1 MTRAP
6 RVAARALLALAASA
20 LLALAAASPALAA
33 PPYDLAVDGAAGKLA
48 ATPSAGGSTLALQ
61 AKRSGTSVVFT
72 PAAAIVPT
80 GCTTSLT
87 ATTCPDAMLATSLRM
102 QAPVLSV
109 TIDGVSTTTLTL
121 TATGGDGDSMLVE
134 GPVSPETGSIGT
146 LALTPGA
153 GNDEIGVAGGV
164 GALTVSGADDGDD
177 DYAIGAT
184 GLGGTLDAGPGNDVV
199 RSASPSLT
207 LSGGAGSDTLIG
219 PGTLNGGADDDVLEP
234 TTAGQTVA
242 GDAGTDRVSY
252 ELVTTP
258 LTIAMQNASDLTV
271 NGSGTI
277 VTGVERV
284 EGSSAGDTLIG
295 QGGHDELFGG
305 EGDDTIDGRGG
316 GDILDG
322 GPGFNT
328 VSYASAAAGV
338 NVDLAAGTGSLSGID
353 TLRSFRGVITGA
365 GNDIVNGTN
374 ADESFSLGAGNDQ
387 VNGGPG
393 NDSID
398 GGPGND
404 LLRGG
409 LGSDVLNG
417 GPDVDTATYDER
429 GPSEPVSVTL
439 ATPGGDGAAGENDTL
454 SAIENVTGGASN
466 DTLAGDDGPNSLIGG
481 PGLNT
486 IDGLGGDDVIQGGD
500 QRDVISGGPGRDQL
514 FGNGD
519 DDSINAFDGEADL
532 VDCGS
537 SLDDDAQVDATDQVT
552 GCEYSRRGDVPVP
565 VDADGDGFV
574 AGAGF
579 DCNDADPAINP
590 GAKDIVG
597 DGIDQ
602 NCDGLDEPVPY
613 VEFGLTQGFKD
624 RTAQGAR
631 VAKLVVTR
639 IPSSYSVRVSC
650 SNPLPKNKTRCP
662 FTTKTLKP
670 KGKATQVGLTGLFK
684 NRRLPP
690 LTTIELRVTAA
701 GFNGKVRRFQI
712 RSAGV
717 PSDKTLCLIAPKKTP
732 TKCPPEEL

>member
-1 MTRAP
+1 MTPAPLRA
-6 RVAARALLALAASA
+6 ALAAAAASV
-20 LLALAAASPALAA
+20 LIALAAASPALAA
-33 PPYDLAVDGAAGKLA
+33 PPYDLAVDGATGKLA

-61 AKRSGTSVVFT
+61 ANRNGTSVVFT
-72 PAAAIVPT
+72 PAAALVPG

-102 QAPVLSV
+102 EAVDLSV
-109 TIDGVSTTTLTL
+109 SVDGVSTTTLTL
-121 TATGGDGDSMLVE
+121 TATGADADTMLVE
-134 GPVSPETGSIGT
+134 GPVSPEPGSIGT

-153 GNDEIGVAGGV
+153 GNDEISVGGSV
-164 GALTVSGADDGDD
+164 GALTVSGSGDGDD
-177 DYAIGAT
+177 DYAIAAT
-184 GLGGTLDAGPGNDVV
+184 ALSGTLDSGPGNDVV

-207 LSGGAGSDTLIG
+207 LSGGSGNDSLIG
-219 PGTLNGGADDDVLEP
+219 PGTLDGGADDDVLEP
-234 TTAGQTVA
+234 TTASQTVA
-242 GDAGTDRVSY
+242 GGSGSDRVSY
-252 ELVTTP
+252 MLVSTP
-258 LTIAMQNASDLTV
+258 LTITMQNASDLTV

-284 EGSSAGDTLIG
+284 EGSSANDTLIG
-295 QGGHDELFGG
+295 TGGHDELFGG

-328 VSYASAAAGV
+328 VSYASAATGV
-338 NVDLAAGTGSLSGID
+338 NVDLAAGTGSLSGVD

-365 GNDIVNGTN
+365 GNDIVNGSN

-393 NDSID
+393 NDVID

-466 DTLAGDDGPNSLIGG
+466 DMLVGDDGPNTLIGG
-481 PGLNT
+481 AGLNT
-486 IDGLGGDDVIQGGD
+486 IDGLGGDDIIQGGD

-537 SLDDDAQVDATDQVT
+537 SLDDDAQVDASDQVT
-552 GCEYSRRGDVPVP
+552 GCEYSRRGDVPIP
-565 VDADGDGFV
+565 VDADGDGF
-574 AGAGF
+574 AAGF
-579 DCNDADPAINP
+579 DCNDADPSIRP
-590 GAKDIVG
+590 GAEDIVG

-602 NCDGLDEPVPY
+602 DCDGLDQPVPY
-613 VEFGLTQGFKD
+613 VEFGLTRGFKD
-624 RTAQGAR
+624 ISRQGTR

-639 IPSSYSVRVSC
+639 LVAGTSVRVTC
-650 SNPLPKNKTRCP
+650 SNPLPKYKKRCP
-662 FTTKTLKP
+662 FKTRTLKR
-670 KGKATQVGLTGLFK
+670 KAKSTQVGLTGLFK

-690 LTTIELRVTAA
+690 LTRIELRITKS
-701 GFNGKVRRFQI
+701 GSNGKVRRFQV
-712 RSAGV
+712 RSAGS
-717 PSDKTLCLIAPKKTP
+717 PTERTLCLIAPKKSP
-732 TKCPPEEL
+732 TKCPADEL